1 MTRAATV
8 GVGVGVLIG
17 TRGFVMQALRER
29 RDADPA
35 QMLAMAE
42 RADAAGLD
50 SVWVGDSLVSKP
62 RFEPVAALAAIAA
75 RTSRVRI
82 GTAVMLPVLRPVV
95 PLAHSLATL
104 DVISRGRLVIGAGVG
119 GGFTPEQKQDYCAA
133 GVAPETRAL
142 RLAEMVHVLKRLW
155 TEEHVTYHGQQ
166 ITVDDVTV
174 YPRPV
179 QQARKGV
186 PILLGAHHRT
196 GSSAQYRRAAR
207 HADGII
213 GITDSPEEWS
223 EVIARVEECAAAEGR
238 EPSELDRVFYMT
250 VNINRDRAKA
260 SAEADEFLMSY
271 YGVRHWEGRWGP
283 WGAPEDVAERMDA
296 YAKAG
301 ARHVIV
307 RFASWNQPAQLEQ
320 FITEV
325 VPALRSMR

>member
-1 MTRAATV
+1 MTPVAPA

-29 RDADPA
+29 RSADPIE
-35 QMLAMAE
+35 MLAMAE
-42 RADAAGLD
+42 RADVAGLD

-62 RFEPVAALAAIAA
+62 RFEPVTALAAIAA

-82 GTAVMLPVLRPVV
+82 GTAVMLPVIRPVV

-119 GGFTPEQKQDYCAA
+119 GGFTPEQRKDYAAA

-142 RLAEMVHVLKRLW
+142 RLTEMVQVLKRLW
-155 TEEHVTYHGQQ
+155 AEDHVTFHGQQ
-166 ITVDDVTV
+166 LRVDDVTV

-179 QQARKGV
+179 QRGTV

-196 GSSAQYRRAAR
+196 GSAAQYRRAAR
-207 HADGII
+207 YADGII
-213 GITDSPEEWS
+213 GITDSPEQWS
-223 EVIARVEECAAAEGR
+223 EVIARVEDCAAAEGR
-238 EPSELDRVFYMT
+238 DPSRLDRVFYIT
-250 VNINRDRAKA
+250 VNLNHDRAKA
-260 SAEADEFLMSY
+260 AAEADEFLMAY

-283 WGAPEDVAERMDA
+283 WGAPEDVAERMAA

-320 FITEV
+320 FINDV
-325 VPALRSMR
+325 LPALRKMN

>member
-1 MTRAATV
+1 MTPGAKV

-29 RDADPA
+29 READPTE
-35 QMLAMAE
+35 MLAMAE
-42 RADAAGLD
+42 RADQAGLD

-62 RFEPVAALAAIAA
+62 RFEPVASLAAIAA

-82 GTAVMLPVLRPVV
+82 GTAVMLPVIRPVV

-119 GGFTPEQKQDYCAA
+119 GGFTPEQIKDYCAA
-133 GVAPETRAL
+133 GIAPDTRAL
-142 RLAEMVHVLKRLW
+142 RLTEMVQVLKRLW
-155 TEEHVTYHGQQ
+155 TEEHVTFHGQQ
-166 ITVDDVTV
+166 LRVDDVTV

-179 QQARKGV
+179 QKAV

-207 HADGII
+207 YADGII
-213 GITDSPEEWS
+213 GITDSPEQWS

-238 EPSELDRVFYMT
+238 DPSQLDRVFYIT

-260 SAEADEFLMSY
+260 SAEADQFLMSY

-283 WGAPEDVAERMDA
+283 WGAPEDVAERMAA

-301 ARHVIV
+301 ARHLIV

-320 FITEV
+320 FINDV
-325 VPALRSMR
+325 VPALRRMN

>member
-1 MTRAATV
+1 MTPAAK
-8 GVGVGVLIG
+8 VGVGVLIG

-35 QMLAMAE
+35 EMLAMAE
-42 RADAAGLD
+42 RAEAAGLD

-62 RFEPVAALAAIAA
+62 RFEPIVALAAIAA

-82 GTAVMLPVLRPVV
+82 GTAVMLPVIRPVV

-104 DVISRGRLVIGAGVG
+104 DVISRGRLVVGAGVG
-119 GGFTPEQKQDYCAA
+119 GGFTPEQKQDYSAA

-142 RLAEMVHVLKRLW
+142 RLTEMVHVLKRLW
-155 TEEHVTYHGQQ
+155 TEEHITYHGQQ
-166 ITVDDVTV
+166 IKVDDVTV

-179 QQARKGV
+179 QNVRKGGV

-207 HADGII
+207 YADGII
-213 GITDSPEEWS
+213 GITDSPEQWS
-223 EVIARVEECAAAEGR
+223 EVIARVDECAVAEGR
-238 EPSELDRVFYMT
+238 EPSELDRVFYIT

-260 SAEADEFLMSY
+260 AAEADQFLMSY

-283 WGAPEDVAERMDA
+283 WGAPEEVAARMAA
-296 YAKAG
+296 YAAAG

-320 FITEV
+320 FITDV
-325 VPALRSMR
+325 VPALRRMH